1 MNLGD
6 LKFYLE
12 YSLRAPQIL
21 SAELFNALGL
31 KIAELDVVNDVV
43 EEVKTLRI
51 SNRDL
56 EFNGLKRA
64 HELGII
70 RGVVA
75 MFKDKTKKN
84 LMPIQYARDDN
95 FIVEPLYRPQIF
107 GLNSFTATTPAT
119 VPASFT
125 LLRYDQTSTPAFQVD
140 KEIIILTD
148 FVFLDP
154 EPPITEL
161 KITVDGDTQR
171 PLTFRKDIT
180 ASDLHI
186 YELPFPVVADVGLRI
201 EARAEVANATVTYLP
216 IGLHIAVAPIV
227 KDLA

>member
-1 MNLGD
+1 VR
-6 LKFYLE
+6 FYLE
-12 YSLRAPQIL
+12 YSVKALAIL
-21 SAELFNALGL
+21 NTEIFNAQGL
-31 KIAELDVVNDVV
+31 KITELDVVNDVV
-43 EEVKTLRI
+43 EEVKTIRI

-56 EFNGLKRA
+56 QFNGLARA
-64 HELGII
+64 HDLGII
-70 RGVVA
+70 KGVVA

-84 LMPIQYARDDN
+84 LMPIQYAKDDN
-95 FIVEPLYRPQIF
+95 FIIEPLYRPHIF
-107 GLNSFTATTPAT
+107 GLNKFTATTPAT

-125 LLRYDQTSTPAFQVD
+125 LLRYDQTTTPAFQTD

-161 KITVDGDTQR
+161 KITVDGETQK
-171 PLTFRKDIT
+171 PLTFRKDISV
-180 ASDLHI
+180 SDLHI

-201 EARAEVANATVTYLP
+201 DARAEVANATVNYLP
-216 IGLHIAVAPIV
+216 IGLHIAIVPIV